1 MSFRSARAR
10 ILVVVWLLLIGAAVA
25 IGVTNEQ
32 SDLGNKAQQALSD
45 AGVAAGVEVSG
56 RDVTLTGASENEQ
69 QAIQIVA
76 AIDGVRTVS
85 WRTGTTDAAASTT
98 TTAAPT
104 ATTTPPTTA
113 ESTSTLPPITDDE
126 QQQIAHLDARLQNGQ
141 LTLRGTIPDAEAAA
155 KLQAVADLIYSPLLD
170 NQVVVDPDVDSA
182 SWVANVSNV
191 VAVLPILGTSG
202 ITVDGEQATVFG
214 YAPHEERLAQLE
226 GALAQALGPDVTL
239 DSEVVI
245 TNLAPPSI
253 NATVNNDGILR
264 LSGTV
269 PNQGVA
275 AFAHRLGVESYGE
288 DNIVDEIEVDPSV
301 DTTFSLFRLPLV
313 FPAFAPFPEWHVEI
327 YDNVISGQLLNGAS
341 FPSGSA
347 ELTPQLEQL
356 MPVGVGILT
365 RNPSLVL
372 TVEGHTDDVGSAES
386 NQALSEARAEA
397 ARQWFIAAGIAPERV
412 FAVGYGETRPIADN
426 ETPEG
431 RAMNRRIE
439 FRLGPPESRTGG

>member
-1 MSFRSARAR
+1 MSFGSARAR
-10 ILVVVWLLLIGAAVA
+10 ILLVVWLLLVGAAVA
-25 IGVTNEQ
+25 VGVTNEQ
-32 SDLGNKAQQALSD
+32 NDLGNKAQAALND
-45 AGVAAGVEVSG
+45 AGVAAEVDISG
-56 RDVTLTGASENEQ
+56 RDVTLVGTAENEQ
-69 QAIQIVA
+69 RATDIVA

-85 WRTGTTDAAASTT
+85 WQAETPGAAAETT
-98 TTAAPT
+98 TTTTQPA
-104 ATTTPPTTA
+104 ATTTPSTTS
-113 ESTSTLPPITDDE
+113 ESTSTLPPITEDD
-126 QQQIAHLDARLQNGQ
+126 QPQVAHLDARLQNGQ
-141 LTLRGTIPDAEAAA
+141 LTLRGRIPDAEAAA
-155 KLQAVADLIYSPLLD
+155 KLAAVADLIYSPLLD
-170 NQVVVDPDVDSA
+170 NQVVVDPDIETA

-191 VAVLPILGTSG
+191 VAVLPIVGTSG
-202 ITVDGEQATVFG
+202 ITVNGEQATVFG
-214 YAPHEERLAQLE
+214 YAPHQERLAQLE

-239 DSEVVI
+239 ESEVVV
-245 TNLAPPSI
+245 TGLAPPSI
-253 NATVNNDGILR
+253 NAAVNNDGILR

-275 AFAHRLGVESYGE
+275 AFAHRLAAESFGE
-288 DNIVDEIEVDPSV
+288 DNVVDEIEVDPSV

-327 YDNVISGQLLNGAS
+327 YDNVIGGQLLNGAS
-341 FPSGSA
+341 FPSASA

-372 TVEGHTDDVGSAES
+372 TVEGHTDNVGSPES

-439 FRLGPPESRTGG
+439 FRLGPPE